1 MLNMLNYIIITKI
14 IKKIKNKFG
23 NNKNNNDLF
32 INISKHS

>member
-1 MLNMLNYIIITKI
+1 MLNYVIITKI